1 MAGQWDGRMKRLVKD
16 NPQDFVSW
24 LKQGAQ
30 FHSEL
35 NAHLPSRSIDADT
48 LFKVTL
54 NSYPFLPLYQKRSGI
69 TYNLRYTRMR
79 CIMRHSNL

>member
-54 NSYPFLPLYQKRSGI
+54 NGYPFLLHIEFQ
-69 TYNLRYTRMR
+69 TR
-79 CIMRHSNL
+79 